1 MKAES
6 MIAVRPD
13 RTAGTFVGGFLALAA
28 MAALLLATAAP
39 AAAGAV
45 RFESVPGSTVKR
57 VILTPRAVERLGI
70 ETGEVSKQ
78 RIVRKQM
85 FGGQVILPQKM
96 LAKPEQAGSS
106 SGGFGQLISHA
117 APKEAPSVPG
127 SSTGGKA
134 WVQVVLSQPEWDR
147 VAQDKPARILPLATR
162 DKLASELLALPSGYP
177 PREDARR
184 SMLRLYYV
192 VPSEDHGLVVNDRMR
207 VELRLSGS
215 NEKRKVMPYSAL
227 FYDDKGDTWA
237 YINPK
242 PLVFVRWSVE
252 VERIVGDLAVLADGP
267 PVGTRV
273 VTVGVPLLYGA
284 EVVYQR

>member
-6 MIAVRPD
+6 MIALGPD
-13 RTAGTFVGGFLALAA
+13 RNEGTFVGGFVALAA

-39 AAAGAV
+39 AAAGPV
-45 RFESVPGSTVKR
+45 RFESIPGSTVKR
-57 VILTPRAVERLGI
+57 VILTARAAERLGI

-78 RIVRKQM
+78 RIVRKKM

-96 LAKPEQAGSS
+96 PAKREQARSVSGSFMRLVS
-106 SGGFGQLISHA
+106 QQAPQEA
-117 APKEAPSVPG
+117 AAVPG
-127 SSTGGKA
+127 SATAGKA
-134 WVQVVLSQPEWDR
+134 WVRVVLSQGEWDR

-192 VPSEDHGLVVNDRMR
+192 VPGEDHGLVLNDRMR
-207 VELRLSGS
+207 VELQLSGS

-227 FYDDKGDTWA
+227 LYDGKGDTWA

-252 VERIVGDLAVLADGP
+252 VERIVGDLVVLADGP

>member
-1 MKAES
+1 MKAKS
-6 MIAVRPD
+6 MIAARLD
-13 RTAGTFVGGFLALAA
+13 RTAGTFVGGFVALAA

-45 RFESVPGSTVKR
+45 RLESVPGSTVKR
-57 VILTPRAVERLGI
+57 VILTARAVERLGI
-70 ETGEVSKQ
+70 ETGEVSMQ
-78 RIVRKQM
+78 RVVRKQM
-85 FGGQVILPQKM
+85 FGGRVILPQKM
-96 LAKPEQAGSS
+96 PAKPEQASGS

-162 DKLASELLALPSGYP
+162 DKLASELLAPPSGYP
-177 PREDARR
+177 PVKDTKR
-184 SMLRLYYV
+184 SMLKLYYV
-192 VPSEDHGLVVNDRMR
+192 VSGEDHGLVLNDRMR
-207 VELRLSGS
+207 VELQLSGS

-227 FYDDKGDTWA
+227 LYDGKGDTWA

-252 VERIVGDLAVLADGP
+252 VERIVGDLVVLADGP